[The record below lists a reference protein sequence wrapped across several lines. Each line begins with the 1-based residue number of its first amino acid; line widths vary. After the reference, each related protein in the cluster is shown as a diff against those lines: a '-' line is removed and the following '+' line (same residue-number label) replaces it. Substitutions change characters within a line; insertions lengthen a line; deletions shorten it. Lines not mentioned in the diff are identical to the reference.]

1 MQDITERLSQ
11 TTPEHKKSAEL
22 FVFSRTSNLTS
33 VILCQAS
40 FNFAA
45 KLFNFV
51 ITEIAILQQLQ
62 CRAPVIRP
70 TYLQLL

>member
-1 MQDITERLSQ
+1 MQGITERLSQ
-11 TTPEHKKSAEL
+11 TMPERKKKALNS
-22 FVFSRTSNLTS
+22 VFSRTSNLTS

-51 ITEIAILQQLQ
+51 ATEIAVLQQLQ

-70 TYLQLL
+70 TYL